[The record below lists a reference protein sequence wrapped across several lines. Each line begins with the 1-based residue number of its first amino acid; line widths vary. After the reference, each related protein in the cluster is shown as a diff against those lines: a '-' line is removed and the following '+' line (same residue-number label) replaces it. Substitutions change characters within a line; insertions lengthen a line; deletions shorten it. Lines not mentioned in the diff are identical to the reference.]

1 MKWRMCDYSHN
12 IFVCEN
18 CVLIHGNRW
27 AEDGIERCRPRFGFS
42 WQTEEM
48 HLFCVVGSRQSE
60 MHVWWQR
67 VCQIHVHPK
76 VNDFNRSNSCI
87 FFHTLSCSFPLN
99 AYCLT
104 QSFEPLSIVVIL
116 KWNSSK
122 LKMRATTEPFLSNEL
137 KNSTLFKLNRKIS
150 LFIFHSVVAREK
162 GRLHAQPP
170 HFECEWCECVAIRKN
185 KQFST

>member
-1 MKWRMCDYSHN
+1 
-12 IFVCEN
+12 
-18 CVLIHGNRW
+18 
-27 AEDGIERCRPRFGFS
+27 
-42 WQTEEM
+42 
-48 HLFCVVGSRQSE
+48 
-60 MHVWWQR
+60 MHVWWHR

-76 VNDFNRSNSCI
+76 VNDFNRSNSCF

-122 LKMRATTEPFLSNEL
+122 LKMRATTEPFPSNEL

-150 LFIFHSVVAREK
+150 LFIFDSVVAREK

-185 KQFST
+185 KQFSTWKRSIPTDLNGAYFVKFIFLIRFFFSHSSSSLKYFIAVIHCVDAHDRL